1 MSGLVPFIIPI
12 VIVAVVLP
20 CLSDAGQT
28 VSAQPLLS
36 CQCTSFAGAGIHS
49 NTPFHECCGKWPPF
63 ELNGLF
69 LRR

>member
-20 CLSDAGQT
+20 RLSDAGQT

-36 CQCTSFAGAGIHS
+36 CQCTSFAGAGIIFQHTLS
-49 NTPFHECCGKWPPF
+49 
-63 ELNGLF
+63 
-69 LRR
+69 RRLWQVATL